1 VVLVEGMQLIQL
13 ELLLD
18 KVETAVADKV
28 LDNKVQQSIQTQ
40 TELQT
45 VVAVVAELVTL
56 VGKLQEV
63 ALVVLV

>member
-1 VVLVEGMQLIQL
+1 M
-13 ELLLD
+13 
-18 KVETAVADKV
+18 
-28 LDNKVQQSIQTQ
+28 Q

-45 VVAVVAELVTL
+45 VVAVLAELVTL